1 MIFHLGNAVK
11 QHFKTKAR
19 IANHPKRYIICKN
32 IPSMACFCGC
42 ETYHKNDNG
51 YKVACVKCGH
61 GPQNHD
67 DAFRD
72 AARKNE
78 SQSQKRDADFG

>member
-1 MIFHLGNAVK
+1 M
-11 QHFKTKAR
+11 
-19 IANHPKRYIICKN
+19 KN
-32 IPSMACFCGC
+32 MGCFCGC
-42 ETYHKNDNG
+42 QTFQKNENG

-67 DAFRD
+67 DAFRE

>member
-1 MIFHLGNAVK
+1 
-11 QHFKTKAR
+11 
-19 IANHPKRYIICKN
+19 
-32 IPSMACFCGC
+32 MACFCGC
-42 ETYHKNDNG
+42 ETYEKSDDG
-51 YKVACVKCGH
+51 FKIACVKCGH

-67 DAFRD
+67 DEFRE

>member
-1 MIFHLGNAVK
+1 MLQVS
-11 QHFKTKAR
+11 
-19 IANHPKRYIICKN
+19 IISKLFFIPRDISSSNLEKN
-32 IPSMACFCGC
+32 MACFCGC
-42 ETYHKNDNG
+42 ETYQKDDNG
-51 YKVACVKCGH
+51 FKVACVKCGH

-67 DAFRD
+67 NEFRE